1 MSTGIIDHRIST
13 MGRPPLARFLSP
25 AAIGSYLLHL
35 WQTKRERRALADLE
49 PRLLRDMGIDPVAAA
64 HEIER
69 PFWALSAHH
78 DAAFRRQF
86 GH

>member
-1 MSTGIIDHRIST
+1 MRSDIIDHRLSST
-13 MGRPPLARFLSP
+13 GRLSP
-25 AAIGSYLLHL
+25 ARLLSPTVVGGYLSRL
-35 WQTKRERRALADLE
+35 WQTHQERRALAELE

-78 DAAFRRQF
+78 DVAFRRLLDR
-86 GH
+86 